1 MHAKISRVTTNKTEY
16 MISKQE
22 REKIKKKVGSLNQS
36 EKGKTQAK
44 GERERTKSMVKMN
57 LMS

>member
-36 EKGKTQAK
+36 EKGKTKAQ